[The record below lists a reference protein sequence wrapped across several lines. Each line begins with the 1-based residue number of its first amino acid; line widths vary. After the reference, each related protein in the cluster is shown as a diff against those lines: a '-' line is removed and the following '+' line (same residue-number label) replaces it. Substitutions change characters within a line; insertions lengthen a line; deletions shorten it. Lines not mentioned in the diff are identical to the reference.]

1 MKRFVTAFETLLDW
15 LEILRTDLTRAAR
28 GVFGEQ
34 WHTFKARSRH
44 IRQRLNEGW
53 LNMHWWRF
61 VRAIFV
67 RSQSLRLPLPMLAA
81 SLAYYAAFSLGP
93 FLLIIAGTL
102 GFILRNRPDLT
113 GQYRTVLIDLL
124 AQVMPLQDNSAEL
137 AERAFDTLVTLLQQG
152 ALLNGIISVAFLI
165 WVSSNFFASLQ
176 LALEIIFEARE
187 QRGFWRKRAVALV
200 SIGAL
205 GLVITFE
212 VVGGLLITSIGDLLG
227 QLETAFATI
236 GVALALPDIGWGLR
250 VISQV
255 SRFVLAALT
264 FTLSFRYLPR
274 RSSTWLGAI
283 SGGLFSVVALIVA
296 RQLLFLFFNIERFNL
311 IYGIVT
317 RLLAILLWLYLSL
330 MLFLIGALITAHIS
344 QNQKQQQQNQQQQPH
359 PTNPQKNPA

>member
-1 MKRFVTAFETLLDW
+1 MKRLVKALEILLDW

-28 GVFGEQ
+28 GMFGDK
-34 WHTFKARSRH
+34 WHALEG
-44 IRQRLNEGW
+44 RLTKTQQQLSDWW
-53 LNMHWWRF
+53 LNLRWWRF
-61 VRAIFV
+61 IRAIFD
-67 RSQSLRLPLPMLAA
+67 RSQNLRLPLPMLAA

-93 FLLIIAGTL
+93 LLLIIAGAL
-102 GFILRNRPDLT
+102 GFTLRNRPDLT
-113 GQYRTVLIDLL
+113 AQYRNVLIDLL

-137 AERAFDTLVTLLQQG
+137 AERALDTLVTLLQQG
-152 ALLNGIISVAFLI
+152 AVLNGVISLAFLI

-187 QRGFWRKRAVALV
+187 QRGFWRKRVVALI

-212 VVGGLLITSIGDLLG
+212 IVGGLFITSIGDLLG
-227 QLETAFATI
+227 QLETAFANI
-236 GVALALPDIGWGLR
+236 GVALAVPDIGWGLR
-250 VISQV
+250 LLTQV
-255 SRFVLAALT
+255 GRFVLAALT

-283 SGGLFSVVALIVA
+283 SGGLFSVTALIIA
-296 RQLLFLFFNIERFNL
+296 RMFLFLFFNIDRFNL

-317 RLLAILLWLYLSL
+317 RLLAILLWLYFSL

-344 QNQKQQQQNQQQQPH
+344 QHQKQQRHNQH
-359 PTNPQKNPA
+359 PTEPQKNPA

>member
-1 MKRFVTAFETLLDW
+1 MKQLITFFKTLLDW
-15 LEILRTDLTRAAR
+15 LEILRNDLSQVAKSL
-28 GVFGEQ
+28 FGSQ
-34 WHTFKARSRH
+34 WQTFRDKYKRLKQRSSD
-44 IRQRLNEGW
+44 
-53 LNMHWWRF
+53 WWFNLRWWQF
-61 VRAIFV
+61 AKAIFA

-93 FLLIIAGTL
+93 LLLIVAGTL

-113 GQYRTVLIDLL
+113 SEYRTVLIDLL
-124 AQVMPLQDNSAEL
+124 AQVMPLQENSAEL

-152 ALLNGIISVAFLI
+152 ALLNGIISLVFLI

-187 QRGFWRKRAVALV
+187 QRGFWRKRVVALV
-200 SIGAL
+200 SIGAV
-205 GLVITFE
+205 GLVIAFE
-212 VVGGLLITSIGDLLG
+212 VVGGLLITSVSELLE
-227 QLETAFATI
+227 QLQMGFASI
-236 GVALALPDIGWGLR
+236 GVPLMVPDMGWGLR
-250 VISQV
+250 LISQV
-255 SRFVLAALT
+255 SRFVLAAIT

-274 RSSTWLGAI
+274 RSSSWIGSL

-344 QNQKQQQQNQQQQPH
+344 QQRQQERDLQATP
-359 PTNPQKNPA
+359 